1 MCGFSSSNE
10 FLSSAQY
17 HLHLPWDLLLI
28 QKIFHLSCEYLLG
41 DIDNDRRKE
50 EGICFREVCQAICL
64 LLQRNRETPP
74 LPPSREVFGVV
85 VFHTI
90 LYACPQ
96 RWAEQWPTYPIKV
109 FHSLGHCIWS
119 MFMWPKTDQSDFS
132 IFCFSFF
139 LFAPKLGWQRRASS
153 LQLENFEDVSRET
166 AKSQAKEKMREQVET
181 LRDTGWRK
189 SPAGIQ
195 ISQLTTA
202 SVPWLFGSISHDLP
216 VLLKLVP
223 DVFLPCDTR
232 VHPIAGLALQG
243 QAVC

>member
-64 LLQRNRETPP
+64 LLQRNRETLP

-132 IFCFSFF
+132 IFCFLFF
-139 LFAPKLGWQRRASS
+139 LFPFCPKTWLAKKSFLPIVRELRRCEPGNCKEPSKG
-153 LQLENFEDVSRET
+153 ENEG
-166 AKSQAKEKMREQVET
+166 AG
-181 LRDTGWRK
+181 RDTQRHRVEKESCWH
-189 SPAGIQ
+189 S
-195 ISQLTTA
+195 
-202 SVPWLFGSISHDLP
+202 DL
-216 VLLKLVP
+216 
-223 DVFLPCDTR
+223 
-232 VHPIAGLALQG
+232 LADHCLRPM
-243 QAVC
+243 AVWFHQP